1 MADEKETKPPAE
13 EQSQETQEARAEEQ
27 ATSAIDAAIQEPAAP
42 EDGAQS
48 DTERLA
54 AELDAAT
61 ARAEAA
67 EARAKEAEE
76 RHRQAGVHLREADK
90 LIRENKLSTINQA
103 IESAKGL
110 EDQLKAQLRQAKTAG
125 DIDAEVELAARMSRN
140 YSELQ
145 ILHSGKMQLEAQPAL
160 PPEPVY
166 NADALI
172 EGARLSAASAA
183 WLRAHPDWASSQ
195 AKVTKLTGAHNLAVG
210 DGIALDTPE
219 YFAHVERTL
228 GIGNNDQRP
237 PEQARTPINPPAP
250 AASQAAQVV
259 QRRTAPP
266 AAPPSRGDGGGRI
279 LRLTAAQREAAKIS
293 GVSDEEYAKNI
304 RKN

>member
-1 MADEKETKPPAE
+1 MADEKETKQPAE
-13 EQSQETQEARAEEQ
+13 EQSEQTQEARAEDQ
-27 ATSAIDAAIQEPAAP
+27 ATSAIDAAIQEPSAP
-42 EDGAQS
+42 EEAVQS

-103 IESAKGL
+103 IDSAKGR
-110 EDQLKAQLRQAKTAG
+110 EDQLKAQLRAAKTAG
-125 DIDAEVELAARMSRN
+125 DIDTEVEIQMQMSKN
-140 YSELQ
+140 HSDLQ
-145 ILHSGKMQLEAQPAL
+145 ILHSGKMQLELQPHL

-183 WLRAHPDWASSQ
+183 WLRAHPDWATSQ
-195 AKVTKLTGAHNLAVG
+195 AKVMKLTGAHNLAVG
-210 DGIALDTPE
+210 DGLALDTPE

-237 PEQARTPINPPAP
+237 AP
-250 AASQAAQVV
+250 AARAEPPTPVVSQAAQAV
-259 QRRTAPP
+259 QRRAAPP

>member
-1 MADEKETKPPAE
+1 MADEKDTKPADEQPQDQAQEGAE
-13 EQSQETQEARAEEQ
+13 DKAL
-27 ATSAIDAAIQEPAAP
+27 SAIDAAIQDPPAG
-42 EDGAQS
+42 EEVVES

-54 AELDAAT
+54 AQLDAAT

-76 RHRQAGVHLREADK
+76 RHRQAGAHLREADK

-110 EDQLKAQLRQAKTAG
+110 EDQLKAQLREAKTKG
-125 DIDAEVELAARMSRN
+125 DIDAEVELQSRMSRN

-145 ILHSGKMQLEAQPAL
+145 ILHSGKMQLEAQPAI

-166 NADALI
+166 NAEALI
-172 EGARLSAASAA
+172 QGARLSPASAA
-183 WLRAHPDWASSQ
+183 WLRAHPDWASSEGRV
-195 AKVTKLTGAHNLAVG
+195 KKLTAAHNLAEG
-210 DGIALDTPE
+210 DVSLDTPE
-219 YFAHVERTL
+219 YFAHIERTL
-228 GIGNNDQRP
+228 GIGSNDQRP
-237 PEQARTPINPPAP
+237 PPPPKDPAP
-250 AASQAAQVV
+250 PVASQAAQVV

-266 AAPPSRGDGGGRI
+266 AAPPSRGDGGGRL

-293 GVSDEEYAKNI
+293 GLSDEEYAKNI